1 MADPQIITSSL
12 SRVVEKDGASVDVR
26 IYRLENTEW
35 SLEIV
40 ATRGTSTVWDD
51 LFPSDEAALAAALQA
66 IEEEGIES
74 LSEGEPE
81 KKFH

>member
-1 MADPQIITSSL
+1 MADPQIITSPL

-40 ATRGTSTVWDD
+40 ATSGTSTVWDD
-51 LFPSDEAALAAALQA
+51 LFPSDEEALGVALQA

-81 KKFH
+81 KKLH

>member
-1 MADPQIITSSL
+1 MTDPQIIASPL

-40 ATRGTSTVWDD
+40 ATSGTSTVWDD
-51 LFPSDEAALAAALQA
+51 LFPTDEAALAVALQA
-66 IEEEGIES
+66 IEEEGIGS
-74 LSEGEPE
+74 LCEGEPE